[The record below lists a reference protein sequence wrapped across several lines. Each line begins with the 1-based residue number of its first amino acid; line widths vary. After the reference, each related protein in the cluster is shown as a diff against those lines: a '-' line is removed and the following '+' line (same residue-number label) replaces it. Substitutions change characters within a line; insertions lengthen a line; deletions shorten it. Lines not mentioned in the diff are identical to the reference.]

1 MDKRCFRGLSIFLI
15 QKRSTIF
22 GFVPLCRLLILYR
35 FLGYLS
41 IHSHQSVY
49 RQNAKTDE
57 AYQPKLFQCL
67 DEKGDLGFSR
77 QWEFFQHDFHHNNL
91 TKKYM
96 NIVFI
101 SHCFS
106 LQNIS

>member
-1 MDKRCFRGLSIFLI
+1 MFSRIKYLFNSKEIDNFWICSSV
-15 QKRSTIF
+15 QTIN
-22 GFVPLCRLLILYR
+22 LYR

-41 IHSHQSVY
+41 IHSHQSAY

-57 AYQPKLFQCL
+57 AYQPKLFHCL
-67 DEKGDLGFSR
+67 DEKGDLCFSR
-77 QWEFFQHDFHHNNL
+77 RWEFFQHDFHHNNL

-101 SHCFS
+101 SNCFS